1 MKKLS
6 IIFFVLI
13 LAGLSACNK
22 NQFVLFDTPYAY
34 ITDESGL
41 LSEMTISKDANNYL
55 TELVVH
61 INVSDHFYSTPI
73 RVEYEIVCGEGMK
86 EDIDFKLNPVNASP
100 LVFKEYSYEM
110 PIQIS
115 WKKSVDFDESKD
127 NKVIVRLKNSSL
139 PEMLMG
145 IPGPNNKNQ
154 SFIFTKTSL

>member
-1 MKKLS
+1 MKKILS
-6 IIFFVLI
+6 ILLMLI
-13 LAGLSACNK
+13 PFISCNK
-22 NQFVLFDTPYAY
+22 NHFVIFDTPYVY

-41 LSEMTISKDANNYL
+41 LSEMAISKDANNYL

-61 INVSDHFYSTPI
+61 INVSDHFYTAPI

-100 LVFKEYSYEM
+100 LVFKEHSYEM

-139 PEMLMG
+139 PEMQLG
-145 IPGPNNKNQ
+145 VPGPNHMKE